1 LILEFQVLAN
11 PGKVKFLD
19 EVEEIEKEAKLLKG
33 MIQPIICELVFFIR
47 GLVFFADLEFK
58 WWGVIFTDH
67 AIA

>member
-33 MIQPIICELVFFIR
+33 MIQPIICGLVFFIRGLVFFIR

-58 WWGVIFTDH
+58 
-67 AIA
+67 